1 MKKSNPEIN
10 QIFLGLNKGNTKFS
24 NLQIMIVK
32 IFGSF
37 GMLLKK
43 IPKPILQG
51 AGILS
56 IAFIAIRVLMS
67 ESMIEQ
73 ISQSNLLVSI
83 IFRAFT
89 VLAGASLLFLMGIFF
104 IVLAFIALFM
114 LVTILKIDNWK
125 KISIGESILWILLC
139 GLFPVGYARMG
150 QWQKGIIWLL
160 IVGVSFG
167 FGAIAMLIDYF
178 MCASKAQT
186 DKPLKKWEWFPRI

>member
-104 IVLAFIALFM
+104 CTFVASA
-114 LVTILKIDNWK
+114 
-125 KISIGESILWILLC
+125 
-139 GLFPVGYARMG
+139 AR
-150 QWQKGIIWLL
+150 I
-160 IVGVSFG
+160 
-167 FGAIAMLIDYF
+167 
-178 MCASKAQT
+178 
-186 DKPLKKWEWFPRI
+186 